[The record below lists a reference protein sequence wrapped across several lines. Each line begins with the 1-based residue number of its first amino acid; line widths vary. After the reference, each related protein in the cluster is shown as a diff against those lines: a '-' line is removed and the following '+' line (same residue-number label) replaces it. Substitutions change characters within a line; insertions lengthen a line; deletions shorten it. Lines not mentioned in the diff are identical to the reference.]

1 MIKKPLELEGHGII
15 VFSLVSY
22 KIHDLLEKYLMT
34 MNLEILQMGL
44 AHITELSQ
52 MWGGAW

>member
-44 AHITELSQ
+44 AHITELSH

>member
-15 VFSLVSY
+15 VFYLVSY

-44 AHITELSQ
+44 AHITELSH